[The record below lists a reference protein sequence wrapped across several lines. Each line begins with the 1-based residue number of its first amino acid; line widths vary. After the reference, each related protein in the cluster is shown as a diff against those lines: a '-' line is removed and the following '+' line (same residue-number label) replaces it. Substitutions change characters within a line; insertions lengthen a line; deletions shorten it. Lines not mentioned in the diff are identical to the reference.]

1 MQVQSKT
8 LNSPKLP
15 MGANRVS
22 VLPDPNAMPSDA
34 NGMAPADSLGIL
46 GVKRHCDGAKNQVLF
61 QKKHVK
67 RQLRGT
73 PPPPLAHGV
82 HGITPHGWK
91 GAQCIF

>member
-1 MQVQSKT
+1 
-8 LNSPKLP
+8 

-22 VLPDPNAMPSDA
+22 VLPDQTQCLLMLMGWLQQIHLEYLELKGTVMVQRIKFCS
-34 NGMAPADSLGIL
+34 
-46 GVKRHCDGAKNQVLF
+46 K
-61 QKKHVK
+61 KKHLK

>member
-1 MQVQSKT
+1 M
-8 LNSPKLP
+8 L
-15 MGANRVS
+15 MGW
-22 VLPDPNAMPSDA
+22 LQQIHMEYF
-34 NGMAPADSLGIL
+34 

-61 QKKHVK
+61 QKPHLK